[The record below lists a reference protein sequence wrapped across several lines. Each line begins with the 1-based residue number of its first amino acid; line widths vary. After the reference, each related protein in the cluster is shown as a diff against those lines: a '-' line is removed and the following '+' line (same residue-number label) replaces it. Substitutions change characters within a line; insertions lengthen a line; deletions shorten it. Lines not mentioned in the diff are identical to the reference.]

1 MKMFDLLKRAALF
14 ILSCILLFTASRGQ
28 VLGAETNKVVATGT
42 VENVDQDNYIAM
54 LNYVSLVNDEINVSS
69 NNKLLLDEV
78 YSSLM
83 NNTAPHAID
92 DRTQI
97 QLNDMLHTI
106 DEYRMI
112 DVKRERLEYIYQQN
126 QAQAL
131 RNAVPNPLG
140 LLSSVSSF
148 RLSSLIASV
157 VYMAVDSKASYDTAM
172 AQADMQYLK
181 DGWELDDAET
191 AALNQSQEQ
200 LFNYMIDMVHR
211 SEMPDKYALPNDT
224 IKEYVQYKNNSNIS
238 RKITYFE
245 NNEGTYE
252 KFGDYWL
259 ICADCYYQNE
269 DYDKCLE
276 AIDNYNDLGIEI
288 FRKDHNLAK
297 ELPVAISAAQESI
310 KNGKEQVKRI
320 DGYLT
325 LLKRNLETEDW
336 SLRYFAAQTD
346 LYLYSKTKDEA
357 YLNDAYSLAK
367 NNVNYLIDEQIS
379 LNKTYLAE
387 VKKKETPQ
395 NATKEQKKEI
405 KQYNKM
411 LENDRKTELPPVYE
425 PLYLN
430 CDLLFAL
437 ADQINISDSEKTRI
451 EKILH
456 GSSQNDTLFL
466 TFPLD
471 YSYYFSGDHTI
482 DDSVV
487 KYNKGEINVPASLVS
502 DHTKIKVI
510 IKSGNKNTEITDWA
524 VNGVKRK
531 KGAAVTDMTVKYTN
545 KDSDK
550 YDYKDG
556 DKIRIVLTPVDGSDC
571 PDITINFNTK
581 VKTHLKVISSTEF
594 ERAR

>member
-131 RNAVPNPLG
+131 RDAVPNPLG

-245 NNEGTYE
+245 SNKGTYE

-259 ICADCYYQNE
+259 ILADCYYQNE

-379 LNKTYLAE
+379 LNETYLAE

-487 KYNKGEINVPASLVS
+487 KYNRGEINVPASLVS

-531 KGAAVTDMTVKYTN
+531 KERRCCYG
-545 KDSDK
+545 
-550 YDYKDG
+550 YDRQVYK
-556 DKIRIVLTPVDGSDC
+556 
-571 PDITINFNTK
+571 
-581 VKTHLKVISSTEF
+581 
-594 ERAR
+594 